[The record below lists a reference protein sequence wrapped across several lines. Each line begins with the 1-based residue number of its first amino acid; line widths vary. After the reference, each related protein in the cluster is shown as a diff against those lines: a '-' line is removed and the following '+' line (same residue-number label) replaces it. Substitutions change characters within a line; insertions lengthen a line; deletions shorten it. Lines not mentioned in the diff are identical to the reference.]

1 MCTNI
6 ELRVVE
12 TPEPESG
19 STYRVQLP
27 GTDAECEF
35 MFHPDLAERQ
45 ELRYI
50 MQGISRGDVGEE
62 FVRRLKDYGTKLYK
76 LLFGGAV
83 GEEFRRL
90 SQTGFRLWLHLP
102 PGSRSA
108 TMGVPC
114 IRRRIYIQ
122 RQSELPYS
130 DTVHGKGRSIVTKD
144 FTTATASCNYIRPA
158 RPPRGEEA

>member
-102 PGSRSA
+102 PRVSKRYHGS
-108 TMGVPC
+108 TLHTK
-114 IRRRIYIQ
+114 
-122 RQSELPYS
+122 ENLYS
-130 DTVHGKGRSIVTKD
+130 KAERTSLFGHRPRKGKEYRYKRFHYRYG
-144 FTTATASCNYIRPA
+144 FL
-158 RPPRGEEA
+158 